1 MEWLRNIAFLVFGL
15 VSGWFLKHYFPTY
28 LEKKAENLATKE
40 DIQEIT
46 RLTEETQQTFKKEFE
61 RFNTDLHFKY
71 DFYSKQLTELYS
83 YLYSI
88 IVQSEYLRTYL
99 SAFKGLSISFDDN
112 PFLQVSPI
120 HETTTI
126 TELNKGERPKVT
138 RQTADIQTPLSKFN
152 FDELVAF
159 VIQHGEI
166 AEQELLKYS
175 ISYRFISTLPE
186 YSQREDL
193 GEEGSRLQIAIIKS
207 IVKTYNK
214 LRKELNMPYEKDELD
229 SGNLTA

>member
-1 MEWLRNIAFLVFGL
+1 MEWLSNIAFLVFGL
-15 VSGWFLKHYFPTY
+15 ISGWLLKHYFPTY

-46 RLTEETQQTFKKEFE
+46 RLTEETQQAFRKEFE
-61 RFNTDLHFKY
+61 RFNADLHFKY
-71 DFYSKQLTELYS
+71 DFYSKQFTELYS

-88 IVQSEYLRTYL
+88 IIQSEYLRTYL
-99 SAFKGLSISFDDN
+99 SSFKGLSISFDDN

-126 TELNKGERPKVT
+126 TEIKKGEKSKVT
-138 RQTADIQTPLSKFN
+138 YQTADTETPLSKFS
-152 FDELVAF
+152 FDEVIAF
-159 VIQHGEI
+159 IIQHGEL

-175 ISYRFISTLPE
+175 ISYRFINTLPE
-186 YSQREDL
+186 YSNRDDL
-193 GEEGSRLQIAIIKS
+193 GAEGNRLQIAIIKS
-207 IVKTYNK
+207 IVQTYNR

-229 SGNLTA
+229 TGSLTA